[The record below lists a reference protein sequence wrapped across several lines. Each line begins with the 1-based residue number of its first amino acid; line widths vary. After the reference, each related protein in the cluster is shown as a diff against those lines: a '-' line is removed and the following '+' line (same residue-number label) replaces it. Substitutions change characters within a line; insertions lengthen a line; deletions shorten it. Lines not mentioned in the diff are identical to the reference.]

1 VSATPP
7 PKRPASARR
16 FIRPLLSVVVL
27 GAVALWIS
35 RSANLDDFLR
45 AVERMPAWALAV
57 GYFIGGLNIT
67 IGAIRWRILM
77 QAFGART
84 LASRGEFLLATFV
97 AQFYNTF
104 VPGSF
109 GGDLVR
115 GYITRKSFDQAATG
129 LYVVFF
135 ERFVGLSALC
145 VVAAAGLL
153 VGPRIVD
160 YAVVG
165 PWLLGA
171 MLVLLVVVGLAAFTG
186 RLARFRSLLPAI
198 RAPRLL
204 WPAFAI
210 SLLGHLTNLVS
221 FTVLATAMG
230 LPLGLTDL
238 ALVVP
243 LGLLAT
249 IVPIAMAGV
258 GAREATLVGLLSLLH
273 IPTGDAVVFTLG
285 FALVNIGLALTG
297 GIIQLV
303 QPKVL
308 RYH

>member
-1 VSATPP
+1 MV
-7 PKRPASARR
+7 
-16 FIRPLLSVVVL
+16 IL
-27 GAVALWIS
+27 GAIALWVA
-35 RSANLDDFLR
+35 RAANLDDFLR
-45 AVERMPAWALAV
+45 AIERMPAWALAI

-67 IGAIRWRILM
+67 IGATRWRILM

-115 GYITRKSFDQAATG
+115 GYITRKSFEQSATG

-135 ERFVGLSALC
+135 ERFVGLGALC
-145 VVAAAGLL
+145 VVAAGGLI

-165 PWLLGA
+165 PWLVGA
-171 MLVLLVVVGLAAFTG
+171 LAVLIVMAVLAAFTG
-186 RLARFRSLLPAI
+186 RLERFRSLLPAI
-198 RAPRLL
+198 RVPRLL

-210 SLLGHLTNLVS
+210 SLLGHMTNLVS
-221 FTVLATAMG
+221 FSVLATAMG
-230 LPLGLTDL
+230 LPVGLTDL

-249 IVPIAMAGV
+249 VIPIAMAGV
-258 GAREATLVGLLSLLH
+258 GAREATLVGLLSLLNV
-273 IPTGDAVVFTLG
+273 PTGDALVFTLS

>member
-1 VSATPP
+1 VSPPGPP
-7 PKRPASARR
+7 PKARR
-16 FIRPLLSVVVL
+16 FIRPVLSLVLL
-27 GAVALWIS
+27 GAVALYVA

-45 AVERMPAWALAV
+45 AIERMPAWALAV

-67 IGAIRWRILM
+67 LGATRWRILM

-97 AQFYNTF
+97 AHFYNTF

-115 GYITRKSFDQAATG
+115 GYITRRSFDQSATG

-135 ERFVGLSALC
+135 ERFVGLAALC

-165 PWLLGA
+165 PYLLGA
-171 MLVLLVVVGLAAFTG
+171 AAVLLVVGALAAFTG
-186 RLARFRSLLPAI
+186 RLERFRTLLPAI
-198 RAPRLL
+198 RVPRLL
-204 WPAFAI
+204 WPAFGI
-210 SLLGHLTNLVS
+210 SLVGHLTNLVS

-230 LPLGLTDL
+230 LPLGPTDL

-249 IVPIAMAGV
+249 IVPITMAGV
-258 GAREATLVGLLSLLH
+258 GAREATLVGLLSLLS
-273 IPTGDAVVFTLG
+273 IPTSDAVVFTLS

-303 QPKVL
+303 QPRVL

>member
-1 VSATPP
+1 
-7 PKRPASARR
+7 
-16 FIRPLLSVVVL
+16 VVIL
-27 GAVALWIS
+27 GAIALWVA
-35 RSANLDDFLR
+35 RAANLDDFLR
-45 AVERMPAWALAV
+45 AIERMPAWALAI

-67 IGAIRWRILM
+67 IGATRWRILM

-115 GYITRKSFDQAATG
+115 GYITRKSFEQSATG

-135 ERFVGLSALC
+135 ERFVGLGALC
-145 VVAAAGLL
+145 VVAAGGLI

-165 PWLLGA
+165 PWLVGA
-171 MLVLLVVVGLAAFTG
+171 LAVLIVMAVLAAFTG
-186 RLARFRSLLPAI
+186 RLERFRSLLPAI
-198 RAPRLL
+198 RVPRLL

-210 SLLGHLTNLVS
+210 SLLGHMTNLVS
-221 FTVLATAMG
+221 FSVLATAMG
-230 LPLGLTDL
+230 LPVGLTDL

-249 IVPIAMAGV
+249 VIPIAMAGV
-258 GAREATLVGLLSLLH
+258 GAREATLVGLLSLLNV
-273 IPTGDAVVFTLG
+273 PTGDALVFTLS